1 MKVMF
6 AFLGERRREFCGYIV
21 FAGIFAAVSYLYNI
35 RMDAVQYAFILSAVW
50 FVLFIVWDYIRYIRR
65 HREVAEMEQR
75 LDSGLDCVPDPV
87 TLIEEDY
94 QRAVMKLYEARCELE
109 SSNRI
114 IRQEMADYYGM
125 WVHQIKTPIAAM
137 HVLLQAFE
145 ECRLNAED
153 QAKNTESGLY
163 AGRSAELGQ
172 YVREMKME
180 LFKIEQYVEMVLTYL
195 RMEEMSSDL
204 SFEVC
209 SLDSVIKQAVR
220 KYSQMFIFKKIK
232 LEYTPV
238 ETKVLTDEK
247 WLEFVIGQIL
257 SNALKYTMPDGS
269 TSAPDEAGIAGR
281 ISIYM
286 EDRVHV
292 VREEGA
298 DMEDRVHVVREEG
311 TDMEDRVHMAREEGA
326 DMADSGFADE
336 IQTREPCLVVE
347 DTGIGIWPEDLP
359 RVFEKGFTGYNGRTD
374 KKSTGIG
381 LYLCK
386 SVMDKLRH
394 QIWIESEAGR
404 GTKVYLSF
412 ARKQMRHE

>member
-75 LDSGLDCVPDPV
+75 LDSGLDRVPDPV

-94 QRAVMKLYEARCELE
+94 QRAVMKLYEARRELE

-137 HVLLQAFE
+137 HVLLQASE

-292 VREEGA
+292 VREEG
-298 DMEDRVHVVREEG
+298 
-311 TDMEDRVHMAREEGA
+311 TDMEERVHMAREEGA
-326 DMADSGFADE
+326 DMADSGFTDE

>member
-1 MKVMF
+1 
-6 AFLGERRREFCGYIV
+6 
-21 FAGIFAAVSYLYNI
+21 
-35 RMDAVQYAFILSAVW
+35 
-50 FVLFIVWDYIRYIRR
+50 
-65 HREVAEMEQR
+65 
-75 LDSGLDCVPDPV
+75 
-87 TLIEEDY
+87 
-94 QRAVMKLYEARCELE
+94 MKLYEARRELE

-137 HVLLQAFE
+137 HVLLQASE

-180 LFKIEQYVEMVLTYL
+180 LFNIEQYVEMVLTYL

-257 SNALKYTMPDGS
+257 SNALKYSESGGT
-269 TSAPDEAGIAGR
+269 IR
-281 ISIYM
+281 IDTKKCEDALILSI
-286 EDRVHV
+286 
-292 VREEGA
+292 
-298 DMEDRVHVVREEG
+298 
-311 TDMEDRVHMAREEGA
+311 
-326 DMADSGFADE
+326 ADE
-336 IQTREPCLVVE
+336 
-347 DTGIGIWPEDLP
+347 GIGISLNDLS
-359 RVFEKGFTGYNGRTD
+359 RIFDKGFTGHNGRNSE
-374 KKSTGIG
+374 KATGMG

-386 SVMDKLRH
+386 LLCDKLH
-394 QIWIESEAGR
+394 LNIQAVSVEGQ
-404 GTKVYLSF
+404 GTTIRITFPINTMLLLK
-412 ARKQMRHE
+412 

>member
-35 RMDAVQYAFILSAVW
+35 RMDAVQYAFVLSAVW

-247 WLEFVIGQIL
+247 WLVFVVEQIL
-257 SNALKYTMPDGS
+257 SNAVKYTGQ
-269 TSAPDEAGIAGR
+269 GG
-281 ISIYM
+281 ISIYL
-286 EDRVHV
+286 
-292 VREEGA
+292 
-298 DMEDRVHVVREEG
+298 
-311 TDMEDRVHMAREEGA
+311 
-326 DMADSGFADE
+326 
-336 IQTREPCLVVE
+336 EPGPDTVLAIR
-347 DTGIGIWPEDLP
+347 DTGTGIALEDQP
-359 RVFEKGFTGYNGRTD
+359 RIFEKGFTGYNGHAD
-374 KKSTGIG
+374 KRSTGIG
-381 LYLCK
+381 LYLCRRILNRL
-386 SVMDKLRH
+386 SHEITV
-394 QIWIESEAGR
+394 ESEPGK
-404 GTKVYLSF
+404 GTIMRIWF
-412 ARKQMRHE
+412 AKERLEVE

>member
-1 MKVMF
+1 M
-6 AFLGERRREFCGYIV
+6 
-21 FAGIFAAVSYLYNI
+21 
-35 RMDAVQYAFILSAVW
+35 
-50 FVLFIVWDYIRYIRR
+50 
-65 HREVAEMEQR
+65 
-75 LDSGLDCVPDPV
+75 
-87 TLIEEDY
+87 
-94 QRAVMKLYEARCELE
+94 
-109 SSNRI
+109 
-114 IRQEMADYYGM
+114 
-125 WVHQIKTPIAAM
+125 
-137 HVLLQAFE
+137 
-145 ECRLNAED
+145 
-153 QAKNTESGLY
+153 
-163 AGRSAELGQ
+163 GQ

-292 VREEGA
+292 VREEG
-298 DMEDRVHVVREEG
+298 

-326 DMADSGFADE
+326 DMADSGFTDE